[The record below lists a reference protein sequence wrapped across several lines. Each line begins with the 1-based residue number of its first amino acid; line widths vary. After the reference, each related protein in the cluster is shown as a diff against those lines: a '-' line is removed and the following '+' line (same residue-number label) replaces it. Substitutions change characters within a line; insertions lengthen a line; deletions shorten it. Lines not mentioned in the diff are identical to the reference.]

1 MKKVSIIGAGN
12 VGATA
17 AMNIARMGICDEVV
31 LLDIK
36 EGVAEGKAMDIMQ
49 TLSIFGVPTNVTGVT
64 SDYSATKD
72 SDIYVITSG
81 VPRKPGMTREELV
94 GVNSK
99 VVSSVMDGISE
110 YCDLNIAK
118 FIIVSNP
125 MDTMCMCVKKYIDN
139 KLGTTDNNDDNVNDR
154 IIGMGGLLD
163 TNRFKYFIKK
173 GLEKHFKATGVDL
186 LGNYINNININDI
199 YGYVVGGHGDTTMIP
214 VYEDARY
221 LAYPIKDL
229 LSFEELNEIIEN
241 TMKGGAT
248 LTKLLGTSAWEA
260 PAAGI
265 AITVKAI
272 LNNEH
277 KVIPCSSYGHPY
289 KCFIG
294 QMCTLGERGIESI
307 DWHCE
312 TIDRVQKKLIE
323 SAEAIRKV
331 NEAL

>member
-1 MKKVSIIGAGN
+1 MKVTIIGAGN

-17 AMNIARMGICDEVV
+17 AMNIARMGICDTVV

-49 TLSIFGVPTNVTGVT
+49 TLSIFGVPTNVIGVT
-64 SDYSATKD
+64 NDYSDTKE

-81 VPRKPGMTREELV
+81 IPRKPGMTREELV

-99 VVSSVMDGISE
+99 VVTSVMDGITK
-110 YCDLNIAK
+110 YCYECEKTPK
-118 FIIVSNP
+118 FVIVSNP
-125 MDTMCMCVKKYIDN
+125 MDTMCMCVLKYLQN
-139 KLGTTDNNDDNVNDR
+139 KYPASRETFYDQ

-173 GLEKHFKATGVDL
+173 GLEKHFNKDNSSLFGSK
-186 LGNYINNININDI
+186 NYNININDI

-214 VYEDARY
+214 VYEDARW
-221 LAYPIKDL
+221 LSYPIKDIL
-229 LSFEELNEIIEN
+229 DFDELNEIIEN

-277 KVIPCSSYGHPY
+277 KVIPCSSYGAPY
-289 KCFIG
+289 ECFIG
-294 QMCTLGERGIESI
+294 QMCTLGENGIEDI
-307 DWHCE
+307 DWRCE
-312 TIDRVQKKLIE
+312 NIKRVQDKLIE
-323 SAEAIRKV
+323 SVNAIKKV
-331 NEAL
+331 NQNI